1 VLHFETERFTLTTK
15 FDMETKLDNTTKPQH
30 DAKLP
35 VIGCALIDLEFTG
48 LDNSIIDD
56 NEVIQVKILNI
67 NNKKS
72 IIKSF
77 NSKKELSAYT
87 QLEHRTVRYKD
98 CPLFSLDELMVML
111 AHIDLS
117 IDSDFWG
124 FGVEQDMKMLAKYG
138 WNISIQDIRAHFQ
151 RTEFAYR
158 MATEGSGLEP
168 TYLIVTGEYPP
179 KASHADFSEMILI
192 EKLFEK
198 MKEYDADTYM
208 SVVSFGHC
216 SGMLISDY
224 VQEYRRQS
232 DGYRYNN
239 SDAFASALNAA
250 IEELEYVE
258 YVEDDFDDEDW

>member
-1 VLHFETERFTLTTK
+1 MLHFETERFTLTTK

-138 WNISIQDIRAHFQ
+138 WNVSIQDIRAHFQ

-239 SDAFASALNAA
+239 SDAFASALNAV
-250 IEELEYVE
+250 IEELE

>member
-1 VLHFETERFTLTTK
+1 
-15 FDMETKLDNTTKPQH
+15 MEHENLDALQNQPLQQT
-30 DAKLP
+30 A

-56 NEVIQVKILNI
+56 NEIIQVKILNF

-72 IIKSF
+72 IIKNF

-87 QLEHRTVRYKD
+87 QLEHRTVRYED
-98 CPLFSLDELMVML
+98 CPLFSLDELVGML
-111 AHIDLS
+111 THIDLS

-124 FGVEQDMKMLAKYG
+124 FGVEQDIKMLAKYG
-138 WNISIQDIRAHFQ
+138 WHITINDIRTHFQ
-151 RTEFAYR
+151 KTEFAYR
-158 MATEGSGLEP
+158 MATGGSRLEP
-168 TYLIVTGEYPP
+168 TYLIVTSEYPP
-179 KASHADFSEMILI
+179 TASHADFSEMILI

-198 MKEYDADTYM
+198 MKEYEADTYM
-208 SVVSFGHC
+208 SVVPFGHC

-239 SDAFASALNAA
+239 SDAFASALSNA
-250 IEELEYVE
+250 IEQLEYAD
-258 YVEDDFDDEDW
+258 DDFDDEDW

>member
-1 VLHFETERFTLTTK
+1 
-15 FDMETKLDNTTKPQH
+15 MENEKLNTPQTPP
-30 DAKLP
+30 LQQTV

-56 NEVIQVKILNI
+56 NEIIQIKILNI

-72 IIKSF
+72 IIKNF

-87 QLEHRTVRYKD
+87 QLEHRTVRYED
-98 CPLFSLDELMVML
+98 CPLFSLDELVGML

-124 FGVEQDMKMLAKYG
+124 FGVEQDIKMLAKYG
-138 WNISIQDIRAHFQ
+138 WHITINDIRTHFQ
-151 RTEFAYR
+151 RTELAYR

-168 TYLIVTGEYPP
+168 TYLIVTGDYPP

-198 MKEYDADTYM
+198 MKEYNADTYM
-208 SVVSFGHC
+208 SVVPFGHC

-239 SDAFASALNAA
+239 SDVFASALDAA

-258 YVEDDFDDEDW
+258 DGFDDEDW

>member
-1 VLHFETERFTLTTK
+1 
-15 FDMETKLDNTTKPQH
+15 MNNTPLNPHLRQTN
-30 DAKLP
+30 
-35 VIGCALIDLEFTG
+35 VIGFALIDLEFTG

-56 NEVIQVKILNI
+56 NEIIQVKILNI

-72 IIKSF
+72 IIKNF
-77 NSKKELSAYT
+77 NSKKALSAYT
-87 QLEHRTVRYKD
+87 QLEHRTVRYED
-98 CPLFSLDELMVML
+98 CPLFSLDELVGML
-111 AHIDLS
+111 AHVDLS
-117 IDSDFWG
+117 IDSDFCG
-124 FGVEQDMKMLAKYG
+124 FGVEQDIKMLTKYG
-138 WNISIQDIRAHFQ
+138 WHITINDIRTHFQ

-168 TYLIVTGEYPP
+168 AYLIVTGEYPQ
-179 KASHADFSEMILI
+179 KVSHADFSEMILI

-198 MKEYDADTYM
+198 MKEYGADTYM
-208 SVVSFGHC
+208 SVVPFGHC

-239 SDAFASALNAA
+239 SDVFASALDAA
-250 IEELEYVE
+250 IEELE

>member
-1 VLHFETERFTLTTK
+1 MKE
-15 FDMETKLDNTTKPQH
+15 ETKIKAVNPPLQQ
-30 DAKLP
+30 AL
-35 VIGCALIDLEFTG
+35 VIGCALIDVEFTG

-124 FGVEQDMKMLAKYG
+124 FGVEQDMKMLGKYG
-138 WNISIQDIRAHFQ
+138 CHITINDIRTHFQ

-208 SVVSFGHC
+208 SVVPFGHC

-239 SDAFASALNAA
+239 SNAFASALNAA

-258 YVEDDFDDEDW
+258 DDFDDEDW

>member
-1 VLHFETERFTLTTK
+1 
-15 FDMETKLDNTTKPQH
+15 METKLDNTTKPQH

-98 CPLFSLDELMVML
+98 CPLFSLDELIVML

-124 FGVEQDMKMLAKYG
+124 FGVEQDMKMLSKYG

-224 VQEYRRQS
+224 TQEYRRQS

-258 YVEDDFDDEDW
+258 DDFDDEDW

>member
-1 VLHFETERFTLTTK
+1 
-15 FDMETKLDNTTKPQH
+15 MENEKLNTPQNPPLQQT
-30 DAKLP
+30 A

-56 NEVIQVKILNI
+56 NEIIQIKILNI

-72 IIKSF
+72 IIKNF

-138 WNISIQDIRAHFQ
+138 WNVSIQDIRAHFQ

-239 SDAFASALNAA
+239 SDAFASALNAV
-250 IEELEYVE
+250 IEELE

>member
-1 VLHFETERFTLTTK
+1 MSNKNENLQQDENSALQQTVVR
-15 FDMETKLDNTTKPQH
+15 
-30 DAKLP
+30 
-35 VIGCALIDLEFTG
+35 GCALIDLEFTG

-56 NEVIQVKILNI
+56 NEIIQIKILNI
-67 NNKKS
+67 DNKKS
-72 IIKSF
+72 IIKNF

-87 QLEHRTVRYKD
+87 QLEHRTVRYED
-98 CPLFSLDELMVML
+98 CPLFSLDELVGML

-124 FGVEQDMKMLAKYG
+124 FGVEQDIKMLAKYG
-138 WNISIQDIRAHFQ
+138 WYITINDIRTHFQ

-158 MATEGSGLEP
+158 MATEGGGLEP

-198 MKEYDADTYM
+198 MKEYNADTYM
-208 SVVSFGHC
+208 SVVPFGHC

-239 SDAFASALNAA
+239 SDAFASALDAA

-258 YVEDDFDDEDW
+258 DDFDDGDW

>member
-1 VLHFETERFTLTTK
+1 
-15 FDMETKLDNTTKPQH
+15 MENEKLNTPQTPP
-30 DAKLP
+30 LQQTV

-56 NEVIQVKILNI
+56 NEIIQIKILNI

-72 IIKSF
+72 IIKNF

-87 QLEHRTVRYKD
+87 QLEHRTVRYED
-98 CPLFSLDELMVML
+98 CPLFSLDELVGML

-124 FGVEQDMKMLAKYG
+124 FGVEQDIKMLTKYG
-138 WNISIQDIRAHFQ
+138 WHITINDIRTHFQ

-179 KASHADFSEMILI
+179 KASHSDFSEMILI

-198 MKEYDADTYM
+198 MKEYNADTYM
-208 SVVSFGHC
+208 SVVPFGHC

-239 SDAFASALNAA
+239 SDAFASALDAA
-250 IEELEYVE
+250 IEELE

>member
-1 VLHFETERFTLTTK
+1 
-15 FDMETKLDNTTKPQH
+15 METKLHNTTEPQH

-35 VIGCALIDLEFTG
+35 VIGRALIDLEFTG
-48 LDNSIIDD
+48 LDNTIITD
-56 NEVIQVKILNI
+56 NEIIQVKMLNI
-67 NNKKS
+67 HTKKS
-72 IIKSF
+72 VIKNF

-87 QLEHRTVRYKD
+87 QLEHKVLRYED
-98 CPLFSLDELMVML
+98 CSFFSLDELMVML

-124 FGVEQDMKMLAKYG
+124 FGVEQDMKMLGKYG
-138 WNISIQDIRAHFQ
+138 CHITINDIRTHFQ

-179 KASHADFSEMILI
+179 KASHTDFSEMILI

-208 SVVSFGHC
+208 SVVPFGHC

-239 SDAFASALNAA
+239 SNAFASALNAA

-258 YVEDDFDDEDW
+258 DDFDDEDW

>member
-1 VLHFETERFTLTTK
+1 
-15 FDMETKLDNTTKPQH
+15 MEEQKLNDSNQPALQQT
-30 DAKLP
+30 D

-56 NEVIQVKILNI
+56 NEIIQTKILNI
-67 NNKKS
+67 NNKKR
-72 IIKSF
+72 IIKNF
-77 NSKKELSAYT
+77 NSKKALSAYA
-87 QLEHRTVRYKD
+87 QLEHKVIRYED
-98 CPLFSLDELMVML
+98 CPLFSLDELVGML

-124 FGVEQDMKMLAKYG
+124 FGVEQDIKMLAKYG
-138 WNISIQDIRAHFQ
+138 CHITINDIRTHFQ

-198 MKEYDADTYM
+198 MKEYNADTYM
-208 SVVSFGHC
+208 SVVPFGHC

-224 VQEYRRQS
+224 VQEYRRQA

-239 SDAFASALNAA
+239 ADAFASALDAA
-250 IEELEYVE
+250 IEELE